1 MFGLEF
7 RPSGSLLIRTTYS
20 SAFKPILAY
29 DAVRPA
35 EIYPFP
41 NSVRDPAF
49 DGQEFPVQVLT
60 GGGTPLDL
68 KPETSTNITFG
79 FVYAPNQ
86 SFRASLSAWRNEFN
100 NKFEYLQLY
109 QDQLIVDN
117 ESRYPERSEEHT
129 SELQSLMRISYAVFC
144 LKKKNNNNNT
154 IL

>member
-68 KPETSTNITFG
+68 KPETSPHIPFG
-79 FVYAPNQ
+79 FVFAPNN
-86 SFRASLSAWRNEFN
+86 SFRDRKSGVQGKSVAGRVDIGGGRRSK
-100 NKFEYLQLY
+100 NKTQ
-109 QDQLIVDN
+109 ITN
-117 ESRYPERSEEHT
+117 
-129 SELQSLMRISYAVFC
+129 
-144 LKKKNNNNNT
+144 
-154 IL
+154 

>member
-109 QDQLIVDN
+109 QDQL
-117 ESRYPERSEEHT
+117 RSEEHT

-144 LKKKNNNNNT
+144 LKKKIQNT
-154 IL
+154 